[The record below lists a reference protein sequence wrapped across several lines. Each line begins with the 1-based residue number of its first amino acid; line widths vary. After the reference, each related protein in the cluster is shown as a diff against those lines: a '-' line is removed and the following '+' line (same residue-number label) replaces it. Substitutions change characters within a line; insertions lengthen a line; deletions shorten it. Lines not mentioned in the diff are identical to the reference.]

1 MWEESKRLF
10 KELKLPSNWL
20 EQIYE
25 ERKQELFRFLYIV
38 LGDKQSAEDALQDTF
53 LKAYLHR
60 SKYIEMQQGKAW
72 LYQIARN
79 TAYDTLRKRRREFP
93 IEKEQLNDVVEKD
106 AYHEDVHEHLVY
118 MEMIAELNEIERE
131 IVSLKIIAG
140 LTHREIARV
149 LHMTTGSV
157 KKRYE
162 RALNKLRVNYKE
174 D

>member
-1 MWEESKRLF
+1 M
-10 KELKLPSNWL
+10 PSNWL

-25 ERKQELFRFLYIV
+25 ERKQELFRFLYV
-38 LGDKQSAEDALQDTF
+38 LLGDKQSAEDALHDTF

-60 SKYIEMQQGKAW
+60 SKYIEIQQEKAW

-79 TAYDTLRKRRREFP
+79 TAYDMLRKRRREFP
-93 IEKEQLNDVVEKD
+93 IEKEQINGAIEKVVH
-106 AYHEDVHEHLVY
+106 HEDFHEHLIY
-118 MEMIAELNEIERE
+118 MEMIADLNEVERE

-140 LTHREIARV
+140 LTHQEIAKV

-157 KKRYE
+157 QKRYE
-162 RALNKLRVNYKE
+162 RALNKLKANYEE